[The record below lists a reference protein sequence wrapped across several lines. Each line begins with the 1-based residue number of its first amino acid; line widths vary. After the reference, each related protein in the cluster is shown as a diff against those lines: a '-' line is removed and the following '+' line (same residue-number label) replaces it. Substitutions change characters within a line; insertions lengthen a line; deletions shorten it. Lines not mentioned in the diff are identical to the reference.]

1 MEWYRLKWRWDLK
14 SWRNQVQAKRS
25 SSFHDIDF
33 DDDVCAFHDIAL
45 EYQKLLNEYIKLKK
59 ESMHKNDKYDEKFVL
74 HVSLK
79 DENKMLKNEK
89 ENFLKKIK
97 F

>member
-1 MEWYRLKWRWDLK
+1 
-14 SWRNQVQAKRS
+14 
-25 SSFHDIDF
+25 
-33 DDDVCAFHDIAL
+33 
-45 EYQKLLNEYIKLKK
+45 
-59 ESMHKNDKYDEKFVL
+59 MHKNDKYDEKFVL